1 MPAIFAGGL
10 ADWLERAAAR
20 GEVRP
25 DVTAAELAEAIAGL
39 TLIALLTRVRRTRR
53 HAWIDRTTTLLLKG
67 ISA

>member
-1 MPAIFAGGL
+1 MARQ
-10 ADWLERAAAR
+10 RAAAR

-39 TLIALLTRVRRTRR
+39 TLIALLTRGAELDD
-53 HAWIDRTTTLLLKG
+53 AWIDRTTTLLLKG